1 MLYILYNI
9 KANERLNYKMSCGHK
24 IYKDLH
30 TINKSVTATAF
41 TTVYKTVQLYTA
53 YLGLVSVRVGET
65 KDANKVLMECK
76 GMGSASD
83 IIIREL
89 DAEVSRID
97 PNANSPLRLLA
108 SKPPAVVDIAENK
121 EAFYQI
127 QCAELQKAIVS
138 RNQTGITQHQKAL
151 NKFNILEPVL
161 SNQFTKK
168 YANTR
173 FNDEQLRALYVT
185 CCVVDIHFNT
195 SCYLDF
201 LQEKL
206 KRPSIDNGKLLISV
220 YNARNLDNAFFT
232 GEYMIY
238 GNGDKM
244 FYPLSCIDVTGH
256 ELGHGLVQA
265 TAGLNYEGHSG
276 ALNESFSDVLGT
288 AFEFWLY
295 KKFNEDADPNNDIL
309 GEADWLVGEDISASI
324 KYLRNMRN
332 PDKAEMPQ
340 PAIYRGQYWADPN
353 NMSHDE
359 GGVHILSGVSNRCF
373 TLLSDAVTIDTAL
386 AIFYNCLLKLHPG
399 SDFIDFRNT
408 LLSETP
414 EKIREQTR
422 KCLDAVGLTST
433 AVSDWNKSP
442 PQNRQPQQVP
452 RQIPQNPRIPQYPRR
467 LLDNDINTEPPI
479 DDSAVLL
486 IELYNSVGNNHRAL
500 INQKRIRD
508 EPKTE
513 LTFTIRSSK
522 RRRIEYAL
530 SD

>member
-1 MLYILYNI
+1 MI
-9 KANERLNYKMSCGHK
+9 CGHK

-30 TINKSVTATAF
+30 AVNKSVTATSF

-53 YLGLVSVRVGET
+53 YLGQVSVRVGET
-65 KDANKVLMECK
+65 KDINKVLMECK
-76 GMGSASD
+76 GVGSASD

-97 PNANSPLRLLA
+97 PNANPSLRALA

-121 EAFYQI
+121 ESFYQL
-127 QCAELQKAIVS
+127 QHAELQKAFES
-138 RNQTGITQHQKAL
+138 NNQTGITQHQKAL
-151 NKFNILEPVL
+151 DKFNIMEPVL
-161 SNQFTKK
+161 SNQFAKK
-168 YANTR
+168 YDNVKFT
-173 FNDEQLRALYVT
+173 DEQLRTLYVK

-206 KRPSIDNGKLLISV
+206 NRPSINNEKLLISV
-220 YNARNLDNAFFT
+220 YNVRNLDNAFFT

-238 GNGDKM
+238 GNGDNM

-276 ALNESFSDVLGT
+276 ALNESFADVLGT

-295 KKFNEDADPNNDIL
+295 NKFNEDVDPNDDIL
-309 GEADWLVGEDISASI
+309 GDADWLVGEDIGATV
-324 KYLRNMRN
+324 KYLRNMRD

-353 NMSHDE
+353 NMSNDE
-359 GGVHILSGVSNRCF
+359 GGVHINSGISNRCF
-373 TLLSDAVTIDTAL
+373 TLLSDAITINTSL
-386 AIFYNCLLKLHPG
+386 SIFYSCLLKLHPG

-414 EKIREQTR
+414 ENLRDQTR
-422 KCLDAVGLTST
+422 KCLDTVGLTSN
-433 AVSDWNKSP
+433 AFSDWNKSP
-442 PQNRQPQQVP
+442 PQNRQPPQLPRNPQFP
-452 RQIPQNPRIPQYPRR
+452 RQPPQFPRQPRQNPQFPRR
-467 LLDNDINTEPPI
+467 LLDDDSNVELPVELPVD

-486 IELYNSVGNNHRAL
+486 LQIYHNVGNIPTPN
-500 INQKRIRD
+500 INQKRIHD
-508 EPKTE
+508 DSKPE
-513 LTFTIRSSK
+513 LTFTIRQSK
-522 RRRIEYAL
+522 RRRIEYNL
-530 SD
+530 TS